1 MNGTCYCYEGWEG
14 IHCSED
20 VKECTRYPSICG
32 NNAIC
37 QETNGSYTCL
47 CNDGYEKTLEGL
59 CESKCHIVSLSRV
72 IFFRGGRCLWIIKN
86 LLVYSEVVSW
96 VIALICN
103 TVNYF
108 IYVRRD
114 INSWVKVHH
123 EIHDHWF
130 LANNDDS
137 TV

>member
-59 CESKCHIVSLSRV
+59 CESKCHIVSVSRV
-72 IFFRGGRCLWIIKN
+72 IFFSRGP
-86 LLVYSEVVSW
+86 VF
-96 VIALICN
+96 
-103 TVNYF
+103 VNYQKSAGLLTSSF
-108 IYVRRD
+108 MGNC
-114 INSWVKVHH
+114 INM
-123 EIHDHWF
+123 
-130 LANNDDS
+130 
-137 TV
+137 